1 MEFDQFLF
9 VDLEGL
15 LLPREVLILFMQ
27 SVIVNLKVLEHFRQL
42 DGFHVLQFEVVLEA
56 CHLARLVS
64 KLIFIQEA
72 KLLSLESLI
81 LDCDE
86 HIIESRSSL
95 LTLVQALKILLSLDF
110 EFIFFQRGQGFTFCG
125 RGRLFR

>member
-15 LLPREVLILFMQ
+15 LLPSEDLILFMQ
-27 SVIVNLKVLEHFRQL
+27 SVIVDLKVLEHFRQL
-42 DGFHVLQFEVVLEA
+42 DGFHAVQFEVLLEA
-56 CHLARLVS
+56 HHLARFVS

-81 LDCDE
+81 LDGDK
-86 HIIESRSSL
+86 HIIERRSSL

-125 RGRLFR
+125 RARLFR